1 MIRKMLYFLLALVL
15 PVVACQR
22 EAIIN
27 TTVELGF
34 SAGTEVPVKTSFG
47 PSEEGKR
54 LMYWTTS
61 DVVGL
66 KVDYGESLWQARVNP
81 APDCR
86 TAIFS
91 AALTIPESGSFTI
104 QAVTPRS
111 AFLSADATAK
121 TLKLNI
127 PATQSPKKDD
137 SDAKGQVLVANT
149 TLTSAP
155 AEAVNLTF
163 SHVTAYA
170 QLSLTNVPTSSA
182 VSAIEIT
189 SSVPLVGEWTYDPAT
204 KTCVASNAS
213 STITLNT
220 DKKTNILFGVA
231 PVDMS
236 GAVLTVN
243 MTTGAGLVS
252 KEFTLTGSHAFRS
265 GVISKITLDMTGAS
279 VPEKKGIS
287 VLAIGN
293 SFSVDAMQYL
303 YGILKAAGQDDIVL
317 GNLYIGGCTL
327 QTHASHFASNNGAY
341 TYYKNTTGSWTS
353 TGSYKPLSA
362 LTERDWDYITL
373 QQASGSSGIASTY
386 DPYLGQVLAVVKEKC
401 PGAKLLWHMTWA
413 YQQNSTHSEFPKYDS
428 DQMTMYNAIVSA
440 VQSQVLTNTSF
451 TGVIPCGTAVQN
463 LRTSK
468 LGDNTTR
475 DGYHMSYD
483 IGRYVT
489 GLMWARV
496 LTGAT
501 IEGNTYR
508 PSGYA
513 YSTETVGILTESV
526 ENAFLK
532 PYEVTKSTY
541 EPEPY
546 TPPAGLSDILK
557 NAGYNPDSYEA
568 LALTITKKAYYNS
581 TSNSTMQCAA
591 SGSTASN
598 LVQFAATQII
608 PKAQIPN
615 GSVIVLKDG
624 FQYRPEGW
632 TSLSTKNASSA
643 RPGNVTTQVV
653 EVNDTWWA
661 SWNYRAFNLAKKGN
675 PNLTDAEQEELLSC
689 FAIFVPK
696 N

>member
-1 MIRKMLYFLLALVL
+1 MIRKVFYSLMAMVL
-15 PVVACQR
+15 PMLACER
-22 EAIIN
+22 EAIEN
-27 TTVELGF
+27 QTVELEF
-34 SAGTEVPVKTSFG
+34 SASTEVPVKTSFG
-47 PSEEGKR
+47 PSKEGTR
-54 LMYWTTS
+54 VMYWETS

-81 APDCR
+81 APDGR
-86 TAIFS
+86 SAVFS
-91 AALTIPESGSFTI
+91 AALTIPESGAFTI
-104 QAVTPRS
+104 QAVSPRT
-111 AFLSADATAK
+111 ALLSADATAK

-127 PATQSPKKDD
+127 PATQTPKADD
-137 SDAKGQVLVANT
+137 SDTKGQVLVANAS
-149 TLTSAP
+149 LTSVP
-155 AEAVNLTF
+155 QGAVDLTF

-170 QLSLTNVPTSSA
+170 QLSLTNVPTSTA
-182 VSAIEIT
+182 VSAIELT

-204 KTCVASNAS
+204 KTCVASDAS

-231 PVDMS
+231 PVDMTD
-236 GAVLTVN
+236 AVLSVK
-243 MTTGAGLVS
+243 MTTGAGLIT
-252 KEFTLTGSHAFRS
+252 KDFTLTGSHAFRS

-303 YGILKAAGQDDIVL
+303 YGILKAAGQEDIVL

-327 QTHASHFASNNGAY
+327 QTHAGHFASNNDAY
-341 TYYKNTTGSWTS
+341 TYYKNTSGTWTS
-353 TGSYKPLSA
+353 TGSYRPLSA

-373 QQASGSSGIASTY
+373 QQASGSSGIATTY
-386 DPYLGQVLAVVKEKC
+386 DPYLGQVLAIVKEKC
-401 PGAKLLWHMTWA
+401 PGAKLFWHMTWA
-413 YQQNSTHSEFPKYDS
+413 YQQNSSHSEFPKYNS

-440 VQSQVLTNTSF
+440 VQTKILTNTLF

-496 LTGAT
+496 LTGAS

-508 PSGYA
+508 PSGYSYPA
-513 YSTETVGILTESV
+513 ETVAILTESV

-532 PYEVTKSTY
+532 PYEVTKSSY
-541 EPEPY
+541 QPDPY
-546 TPPAGLSDILK
+546 TPPAELLDILK

-591 SGSTASN
+591 TGSTASN
-598 LVQFAATQII
+598 LVQFAATQVFT
-608 PKAQIPN
+608 KSQIPN
-615 GSVIVLKDG
+615 GSVIVLKNG

-632 TSLSTKNASSA
+632 LSLSTKNASSA

-653 EVNDTWWA
+653 EVNNTWWG
-661 SWNYRAFNLAKKGN
+661 SWNYRAFNLAKAGN